1 MSLLVDKYCR
11 ASYIFSSQS
20 HYSSI
25 PPGLVVGTLIIIEN
39 LFSKI
44 TICLEQCHSLNL
56 YAWNNSVSSPS
67 STE

>member
-20 HYSSI
+20 HYS
-25 PPGLVVGTLIIIEN
+25 PGLVVGTLIIIEN

-56 YAWNNSVSSPS
+56 
-67 STE
+67 EQ